1 MRHAISLTI
10 ILVCFWLL
18 LSGYFEILL
27 LGLGAISVI
36 LVVTISL
43 RMDAVDHLSQPLYLT
58 PRFIL
63 YLVWLTGEI
72 VKANI
77 DVLRCI
83 WSPTSTISPTRV
95 SLTAIQHTAIGKVT
109 YANSITLTPG
119 TITMSLKGD
128 QIEVHALT
136 RAGAQSL
143 QDGEMG
149 RRVRE
154 LER

>member
-1 MRHAISLTI
+1 LRHIISLTL
-10 ILVCFWLL
+10 ILAGFWLL
-18 LSGYFEILL
+18 LSGYFVPLL
-27 LGLGAISVI
+27 LGLGVVSIL
-36 LVVTISL
+36 LVVAIAL
-43 RMDAVDHLSQPLYLT
+43 RMDAVDHEGQPLNLT
-58 PRFIL
+58 LRFPL
-63 YLVWLTGEI
+63 YWAWLAGEI

-77 DVLRCI
+77 DVVRCV
-83 WSPTSTISPTRV
+83 WSPVSAISPTRIR
-95 SLTAIQHTAIGKVT
+95 LTATQRTAIGKVT

-119 TITMSLKGD
+119 TVAMRLEGD

-136 RAGAQSL
+136 RAAAASL